1 MSKTV
6 PERQVA
12 VLQKGRTPV
21 AIHSLVLTLAQTRG
35 KQVRGGPTERGR
47 DPAEL

>member
-12 VLQKGRTPV
+12 VMEKGRMPV
-21 AIHSLVLTLAQTRG
+21 AIHSLVLRLAQTRG
-35 KQVRGGPTERGR
+35 KQVQRGPTERGR